1 MDFEWD
7 EAKDRRNLAKH
18 GISFADAA
26 RVFAGQ
32 ILTEVDER
40 HAYGETRYRAYGT
53 VADRLLSVVYTMRG
67 DRVRIISARRASR
80 AERRTYRQ
88 MQA

>member
-26 RVFAGQ
+26 GVFAGP
-32 ILTEVDER
+32 ILTEVDGR
-40 HAYGETRYRAYGT
+40 RAYG
-53 VADRLLSVVYTMRG
+53 DR
-67 DRVRIISARRASR
+67 
-80 AERRTYRQ
+80 
-88 MQA
+88 

>member
-26 RVFAGQ
+26 RVFAGP

-40 HAYGETRYRAYGT
+40 HAYGETRHRAYGT